1 MEKQCDKA
9 VRLISLRLPVDE
21 VIEELSHSL
30 QKLSSIILKPKKQGA
45 YLKHIKENIVRRT
58 AVVLIHFM

>member
-9 VRLISLRLPVDE
+9 VRLISLQLPVDK

-30 QKLSSIILKPKKQGA
+30 QKLSSIILKPKKTRCLSEA
-45 YLKHIKENIVRRT
+45 HKRKSC
-58 AVVLIHFM
+58 